1 MKNLYTVLCLLFL
14 SLGLNPQKA
23 QAQYYLEDRWPNLRF
38 NFPVAMYPAPDNTKR
53 IFVIEQNGRIK
64 VFKDSGTVAA
74 TDTQTFINI
83 RSRLPNIGVGSET
96 GLLGMAFHPQFASN
110 GYVFLNYTRSPNL
123 TTVVSRFTVD
133 PANPNRLNP
142 NSEKIILTV
151 PQPFSNHNAGE
162 MIFGA
167 DGYLY
172 ITMGD
177 GGSGGDPGNRAQ
189 NRSEFLGKIL
199 RIDVNVPE
207 GNPAPYLIPADNPF
221 AGNSNGWKEEIGTW
235 GMRNPWKISKDP
247 AGSTIWIADVGQ
259 NQIEEVDTFRLGA
272 NYGWKVMEG
281 NNAYSACG
289 SCDTSNYER
298 PIFTYNRS
306 MGNSITGG
314 YVYRGTELFDLVG
327 SYIYGDYGSR
337 NMWYLKKNAAGQYVN
352 NNLISAGGSLSSFGL
367 DHENEIYVVRYTSN
381 TGRLMKL
388 RCGPATPSITTTGP
402 LSVCEGDSVVL
413 LAPTAGLAGFR
424 WSNGDTSRRLVLKQP
439 GQYDIQLQ
447 TRNAFGCWSYKS
459 AAVQATVRP
468 KPEVNLAIPAG
479 FCEGESAS
487 ISLPTE
493 NSWTWNQGPVSGNL
507 VISQPGSFWIRATD
521 AQGCQSDT
529 FAFGLQP
536 YPAPATPAIA
546 STGANL
552 ISTSLVAGATYEWFR
567 NGTLL
572 SAGADTSLEVSLPG
586 AYQVRVISAQGCK
599 SDTSVAFLVTRI
611 SKTRHAKNQ
620 LELSPNPVRDLVR
633 IGLPSRFGAGR
644 YALDILNMEGASVYQ
659 TEVEVGTQ
667 ELETRLPD
675 LPAGSYFLQLRGK
688 EGMATGRFKKVQ

>member
-1 MKNLYTVLCLLFL
+1 MKQFLYTL
-14 SLGLNPQKA
+14 SLLAFVLGWNPQPA
-23 QAQYYLEDRWPNLRF
+23 EAQYYLEDRWPNLKF
-38 NFPVAMYPAPDNTKR
+38 NFPVAMYPAPDNSKR

-74 TDTQTFINI
+74 ADTQTFINI
-83 RSRLPNIGVGSET
+83 RSRIPNIGVGSET

-123 TTVVSRFTVD
+123 TTVVSRFKVS
-133 PANPNRLNP
+133 ASNPNQLDV

-189 NRSEFLGKIL
+189 NRAEFLGKIL

-221 AGNSNGWKEEIGTW
+221 AGNTNGWKEEIGTW

-259 NQIEEVDTFRLGA
+259 NAFEEVDTFRLGA
-272 NYGWKVMEG
+272 NYGWKVTEG

-289 SCDTSNYER
+289 SCDTSNYEK
-298 PIFTYNRS
+298 PIFAYNRS
-306 MGNSITGG
+306 LGNSITGG
-314 YVYRGTELFDLVG
+314 YVYRGSELFDLKG

-352 NNLISAGGSLSSFGL
+352 NNLIGAGGSLSSFGL
-367 DHENEIYVVRYTSN
+367 DHENEIYVLRYASN
-381 TGRLMKL
+381 TGKLMKL
-388 RCGPATPSITTTGP
+388 RCGPATPSITAASP
-402 LSVCEGDSVVL
+402 LAVCQGDSVVL

-424 WSNGDTSRRLVLKQP
+424 WSTGDTSNRLVLKQP
-439 GQYDIQLQ
+439 GQYSVQLQ

-459 AAVQATVRP
+459 AAVQVTVRP
-468 KPEVNLAIPAG
+468 KPVVNLAIPAG
-479 FCEGESAS
+479 FCQDDSAS
-487 ISLPTE
+487 ISLPASQT
-493 NSWTWNQGPVSGNL
+493 WTWTQGPVSGNL
-507 VISQPGSFWIRATD
+507 QIGQTGSFWIRTTD
-521 AQGCQSDT
+521 AQGCKSDT
-529 FAFGLQP
+529 LYFGLQQ
-536 YPAPATPAIA
+536 YPNPATPVIQ
-546 STGANL
+546 STGGNVL
-552 ISTSLVAGATYEWFR
+552 STNRVAGATYEWFR
-567 NGTLL
+567 NGSLVN
-572 SAGADTSLEVSLPG
+572 SGADTSLEVSLPG
-586 AYQVRVISAQGCK
+586 AYQVRVISALGCK

-611 SKTRHAKNQ
+611 SKTRNTKNQ
-620 LELSPNPVRDLVR
+620 LEISPNPVRDLIR
-633 IGLPSRFGAGR
+633 IGLPGRFGAGTYR
-644 YALDILNMEGASVYQ
+644 LEVLNMEGVSVHQ
-659 TEVEVGTQ
+659 MEVEVGTQ
-667 ELETRLPD
+667 ELETRLPQ
-675 LPAGSYFLQLRGK
+675 LPAGAYFLQLRGK
-688 EGMATGRFKKVQ
+688 EGLATGRFKMVR